1 MKHIHTFENFLNEAN
16 VFNNFSA
23 QEKKAWKNVQKLNE
37 SYSSSDIKKLE
48 EFAEE
53 LSDEIRDNEP
63 LNYRD
68 YEDFS
73 PENFFEY
80 ITGEGYGTSRSKFGE
95 DKNLK
100 TAADVI
106 KKYNSIIRP
115 LTVKKLKKEMGL

>member
-1 MKHIHTFENFLNEAN
+1 MKHIKPFEHFLSEGKEA
-16 VFNNFSA
+16 
-23 QEKKAWKNVQKLNE
+23 QKFNE

-63 LNYRD
+63 LNYL
-68 YEDFS
+68 EDQAFS

-80 ITGEGYGTSRSKFGE
+80 ITGEGYGNSRSKFGE

-115 LTVKKLKKEMGL
+115 LTPRKLLKEMGLN